1 MPRVQEA
8 VVLCRFRL
16 GRILRYD
23 RGITEQHNS
32 TVTFA
37 GMGDRFL

>member
-8 VVLCRFRL
+8 VVLCHFRL

-23 RGITEQHNS
+23 RGITDQYNS
-32 TVTFA
+32 TVSYA